1 MDFLI
6 SVELS
11 VVMGLLVYIAG
22 MLWEINRKL

>member
-22 MLWEINRKL
+22 TLWEINRKL

>member
-11 VVMGLLVYIAG
+11 VVMGLLVHIAVT
-22 MLWEINRKL
+22 LWEINRKL

>member
-11 VVMGLLVYIAG
+11 FVLGLLVYIAG
-22 MLWEINRKL
+22 TLWEINRKL